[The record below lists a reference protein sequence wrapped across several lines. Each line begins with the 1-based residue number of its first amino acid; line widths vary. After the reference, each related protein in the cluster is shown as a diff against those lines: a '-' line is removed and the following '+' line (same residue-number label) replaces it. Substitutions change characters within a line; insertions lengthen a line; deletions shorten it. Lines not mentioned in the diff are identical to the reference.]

1 MRWVNIFATSPSGK
15 AQFICRYCGRT
26 SVTPDKECPKPPF
39 RPASIGGPDRPC
51 HELEILDSAHHPA
64 LSPQLLSLPELM
76 VDVQRL
82 YRRKASAQ
90 IRKLLT
96 DQRVALIQ
104 VVKHLA
110 FTAMREDKRLQ
121 WAVWDKLDALREEL
135 QDGR

>member
-1 MRWVNIFATSPSGK
+1 M
-15 AQFICRYCGRT
+15 
-26 SVTPDKECPKPPF
+26 
-39 RPASIGGPDRPC
+39 
-51 HELEILDSAHHPA
+51 LDSAHHPA

-76 VDVQRL
+76 VDAQRL
-82 YRRKASAQ
+82 YRRKESAQ
-90 IRKLLT
+90 LRKLLT

-135 QDGR
+135 RDGR